1 MSIITQSTKG
11 KHNMKKYISFFLL
24 MIVTMSLSIFALD
37 TNDHKT
43 INQII
48 EHFTDAWNDH
58 AGQGSADYYTQD
70 ADFVNI
76 FGMAFAGKQEIEERH
91 IKIHESF
98 LKGSIFEVTDLRL
111 REAKPGIVIA
121 HVYWKVGNIQKP
133 GKDSANETMKGIFT
147 HVFLKNQDKWEITA
161 TQNTPIAN

>member
-1 MSIITQSTKG
+1 MSS
-11 KHNMKKYISFFLL
+11 
-24 MIVTMSLSIFALD
+24 SIFALD

-48 EHFTDAWNDH
+48 EHFTNAWNDH
-58 AGQGSADYYTQD
+58 GGQGSADYYTQD

-98 LKGSIFEVTDLRL
+98 LKGSIFEVTNLRL
-111 REAKPGIVIA
+111 REAKPGVVIA
-121 HVYWKVGNIQKP
+121 HVYWKVSNIQKP
-133 GKDSANETMKGIFT
+133 GKDPLDETTKGIFT
-147 HVFLKNQDKWEITA
+147 HLFLKNQDKWEITA

>member
-1 MSIITQSTKG
+1 MIT
-11 KHNMKKYISFFLL
+11 
-24 MIVTMSLSIFALD
+24 TMSSSIFALD
-37 TNDHKT
+37 TNDHKM

-111 REAKPGIVIA
+111 REAKPDVVIA
-121 HVYWKVGNIQKP
+121 HVYWKVSNIQKP
-133 GKDSANETMKGIFT
+133 GKDSLNEAIKGIFT

-161 TQNTPIAN
+161 TQNTLMAN

>member
-1 MSIITQSTKG
+1 MTSTIHQR
-11 KHNMKKYISFFLL
+11 KHSMKKRISFFLL
-24 MIVTMSLSIFALD
+24 IIASISSSIFALD
-37 TNDHKT
+37 TSDHKA

-48 EHFTDAWNDH
+48 EHFTDAWNYH
-58 AGQGSADYYTQD
+58 AGQGSADYYCQD

-111 REAKPGIVIA
+111 REAKSDVVIG
-121 HVYWKVGNIQKP
+121 HVYWKVSNIQKP
-133 GKDSANETMKGIFT
+133 GKDPLNEIMKGVFT

-161 TQNTPIAN
+161 TQNTPITN